1 MNRTHRRRA
10 TIPLL
15 LTALFASATA
25 TQAQNARQPELV
37 DRVVAVVGDSVVLLS
52 EVDEEIIMRLASLG
66 QPPPEDPAQFDRMR
80 RQVLDN
86 RISTLLFVQA
96 AQRDSVQ
103 VPDDEVQRYV
113 DAEIA
118 QRQRAMGGEAALMR
132 ALAQQR
138 LTLAEYRDILARD
151 IRREMMVQRYVAVLQ
166 RQRRPPPVTEDE
178 VRAFFEA
185 NKANFGRRPE
195 TLTFEQVVVA
205 PRASDSARAVARE
218 RALEILDELRR
229 GGDFEALARRHS
241 DDPGTKDQ
249 GGNLGWFRRGD
260 MVPAFD
266 SAAFSL
272 PPGQLSGVV
281 ETNYGFH
288 IIRVDRVRGSERQ
301 ARHILIRPELTDAD
315 IARAPELAAQVAER
329 ARAGESMEELA
340 TRFGDPEEQRLVEEI
355 PRDQLP
361 APYDRELAGAR
372 PGDVIGPFRLPGGAG
387 TPEKWA
393 VVKIVEVVP
402 EGEYSLDDPRVHARI
417 REQLQ
422 QQKLLD
428 EVLSELRRRTHVE
441 VRL

>member
-1 MNRTHRRRA
+1 MNRTHRCLA

-15 LTALFASATA
+15 LTAMLASAA
-25 TQAQNARQPELV
+25 TTRAQDASSLELV
-37 DRVVAVVGDSVVLLS
+37 DRIAAVVGDSVVLLS
-52 EVDEEIIMRLASLG
+52 EVEEEVLMRLASRG
-66 QPPPEDPAQFDRMR
+66 QPFPEDSAVLGRMR

-86 RISTLLFVQA
+86 KISTLLFVQA
-96 AQRDSVQ
+96 AQRDSVE
-103 VPDDEVQRYV
+103 VPDDELQRYV

-118 QRQRAMGGEAALMR
+118 QRQRAMGGEATFMR

-138 LTLAEYRDILARD
+138 LTLTDYRNILARD
-151 IRREMMVQRYVAVLQ
+151 IRRDLMVQRYVAVLQ
-166 RQRRPPPVTEDE
+166 RKRRPPPVTEDE

-185 NKANFGRRPE
+185 QKANFGRRPE

-205 PRASDSARAVARE
+205 PRASDSARAAARD

-229 GGDFEALARRHS
+229 GGDFEALARRYS

-260 MVPAFD
+260 MVPQFD
-266 SAAFSL
+266 SAAFAL
-272 PPGQLSGVV
+272 APGQLSGVV
-281 ETNYGFH
+281 ESSYGFH
-288 IIRVDRVRGSERQ
+288 IIRVDKVRGAERQ

-315 IARAPELAAQVAER
+315 MARAPELAAQVADR
-329 ARAGESMEELA
+329 ARAGEAMEELA
-340 TRFGDPEEQRLVEEI
+340 ARFGDPEEQQRVEEI

-361 APYDRELAGAR
+361 PPYDSELAGAHA
-372 PGDVIGPFRLPGGAG
+372 GAVIGPFRLPGGAG
-387 TPEKWA
+387 IPDKWA
-393 VVKIVEVVP
+393 VVKVISVIP

>member
-1 MNRTHRRRA
+1 MNRTYRRLA

-15 LTALFASATA
+15 LTAMLASAATA
-25 TQAQNARQPELV
+25 RAQKPPELV
-37 DRVVAVVGDSVVLLS
+37 DRVAAVVGDSMVLLS
-52 EVDEEIIMRLASLG
+52 EVEEEVLMRLASLG
-66 QPPPEDPAQFDRMR
+66 RLPEDTAAVMNEMR

-86 RISTLLFVQA
+86 MVSTLLFVQA
-96 AQRDSVQ
+96 AKRDSVE

-113 DAEIA
+113 DGEIA
-118 QRQRAMGGEAALMR
+118 QRQRAMGGEAAFNR

-138 LTLAEYRDILARD
+138 LTLQEYRNILARD
-151 IRREMMVQRYVAVLQ
+151 IRRELIVQRYIGTLQ
-166 RQRRPPPVTEDE
+166 RKRRPPPVTEDE
-178 VRAFFEA
+178 VRAFFDA
-185 NKANFGRRPE
+185 QKANFGRRPA
-195 TLTFEQVVVA
+195 TLTFEQVVIA
-205 PRASDSARAVARE
+205 PRPSDSARAVARE

-241 DDPGTKDQ
+241 DDVGTRDR

-260 MVPAFD
+260 MVPQFD
-266 SAAFSL
+266 SAAFAL

-281 ETNYGFH
+281 ESSYGFH
-288 IIRVDRVRGSERQ
+288 IIRVDKVRGAERQ

-329 ARAGESMEELA
+329 IRAGESVEDLA
-340 TRFGDPEEQRLVEEI
+340 ARFGDPEERRLVEDV

-361 APYDRELAGAR
+361 TPYDTELARAEAGA
-372 PGDVIGPFRLPGGAG
+372 VIGPFRLPGGG
-387 TPEKWA
+387 GLPDKWA
-393 VVKIVEVVP
+393 VVKVLQVIP

-417 REQLQ
+417 REQLEY
-422 QQKLLD
+422 QKLIE

>member
-25 TQAQNARQPELV
+25 TQAQNARPPELV

-151 IRREMMVQRYVAVLQ
+151 IRRELMVQRYVAVLQ
-166 RQRRPPPVTEDE
+166 RQRRPPPVTDDE
-178 VRAFFEA
+178 ARACFA
-185 NKANFGRRPE
+185 ATQPNLRGRPE
-195 TLTFEQVVVA
+195 TLTAERVVVA
-205 PRASDSARAVARE
+205 PRASGSARAGARE

-272 PPGQLSGVV
+272 PPGQLSGEV
-281 ETNYGFH
+281 ETKY
-288 IIRVDRVRGSERQ
+288 
-301 ARHILIRPELTDAD
+301 
-315 IARAPELAAQVAER
+315 
-329 ARAGESMEELA
+329 
-340 TRFGDPEEQRLVEEI
+340 
-355 PRDQLP
+355 
-361 APYDRELAGAR
+361 
-372 PGDVIGPFRLPGGAG
+372 
-387 TPEKWA
+387 
-393 VVKIVEVVP
+393 
-402 EGEYSLDDPRVHARI
+402 
-417 REQLQ
+417 
-422 QQKLLD
+422 
-428 EVLSELRRRTHVE
+428 
-441 VRL
+441 